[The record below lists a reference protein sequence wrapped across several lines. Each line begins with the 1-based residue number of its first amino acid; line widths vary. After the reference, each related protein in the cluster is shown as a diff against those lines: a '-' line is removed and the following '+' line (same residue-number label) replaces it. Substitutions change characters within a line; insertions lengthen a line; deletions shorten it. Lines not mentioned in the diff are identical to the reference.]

1 MGGAFDSDAFKF
13 QVKTAALHR
22 YKLWHEA
29 AALKPQRSLSPPT
42 QPLPRP
48 ARSLSREARL
58 RLPLRVLK
66 QARFVVS
73 LVAGHVDDEVPFD
86 VLGLGAIASKRE
98 R

>member
-1 MGGAFDSDAFKF
+1 MQGRVPRGTHPAPFG
-13 QVKTAALHR
+13 H
-22 YKLWHEA
+22 
-29 AALKPQRSLSPPT
+29 QRHSPSLSQPT
-42 QPLPRP
+42 ESLTRP
-48 ARSLSREARL
+48 ARSLLREARL

-86 VLGLGAIASKRE
+86 VLGLGAIASERE